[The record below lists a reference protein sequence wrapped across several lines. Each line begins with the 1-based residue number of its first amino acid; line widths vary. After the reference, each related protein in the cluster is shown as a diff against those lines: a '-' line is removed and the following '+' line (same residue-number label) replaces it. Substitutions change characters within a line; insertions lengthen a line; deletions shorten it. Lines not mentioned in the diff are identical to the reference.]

1 MTEPFPIDVAFIQD
15 GRLLEV
21 EAFEPGRRSNQLAAL
36 PDEGLPSLAADDDI
50 VETEERIKT
59 VETYLPY
66 AQSAFDDRDLKY
78 PFRRSLEGDSLRP
91 IEGMEP
97 FAKKCSELSA
107 LVGKNN
113 SQGRLAKL
121 FERRAVEALHRFL
134 GGWAVN
140 VGAPRDNGFGPKRAV
155 RQFRQMLSNEG
166 GDFVRSSY
174 PRNGDLGA
182 DALWILGKTWGGP
195 VVFFQ
200 AKNCAFS
207 IREIPEEFHRPADVL
222 FDWFGR
228 SIAQCRTVIRVYAVN
243 SLLTNRFKDR
253 AYQAGSGGP
262 CIHVLDATDIL
273 AAEELPSNY
282 KDLRDELTLM

>member
-1 MTEPFPIDVAFIQD
+1 MTEPFPTDVTFIQD

-21 EAFEPGRRSNQLAAL
+21 EAFDSGRRSNQIAAVAA
-36 PDEGLPSLAADDDI
+36 EGLLAADDDI
-50 VETEERIKT
+50 VETEERIQT
-59 VETYLPY
+59 VATYLAY
-66 AQSAFDDRDLKY
+66 AQTAFDDRDLKY

-91 IEGMEP
+91 LEGLEA
-97 FAKKCSELSA
+97 FAKRCSELSD

-113 SQGRLAKL
+113 SEDRLAKS

-140 VGAPRDNGFGPKRAV
+140 VGAPRDDRSGPKRAV
-155 RQFRQMLSNEG
+155 RQFRQMLGNDG
-166 GDFVRSSY
+166 GDFLRSSY
-174 PRNGDLGA
+174 PKNGDLGA

-195 VVFFQ
+195 IVFFQ

-207 IREIPEEFHRPADVL
+207 IRDVPEEFHRASDIL

-228 SIAQCRTVIRVYAVN
+228 QIAQCRTVIRVYAVN
-243 SLLTNRFKDR
+243 TLLTNEFKVR

-262 CIHVLDATDIL
+262 CIHVLDAADIL

-282 KDLRDELTLM
+282 KDLRDKLTLM